1 MARSEDVERRLLNWA
16 RWRIGGA
23 SGGLG
28 YAKASLGESPGASRY
43 RESIIPTN
51 GAEAAETEAV
61 VRCLEADLQRVVD
74 LHYFEGLSVAM
85 IAVRLS
91 CSAATVYGRL
101 DRVHLLLDQA
111 FRDMQDARRN
121 ERQRVD
127 RIQRQAAP
135 GGGGFRD

>member
-28 YAKASLGESPGASRY
+28 YAKATLAEGGGTARY
-43 RESIIPTN
+43 REAIVPTN
-51 GAEAAETEAV
+51 AAEAIETDNL

-74 LHYFEGLSVAM
+74 LQYFEGRSVAW
-85 IAVRLS
+85 IAVRLG
-91 CSAATVYGRL
+91 CSAATVYNRL

-111 FRDMQDARRN
+111 FRDLADARRA

-127 RIQRQAAP
+127 RLQRQASP
-135 GGGGFRD
+135 GRGF